1 MLSIIQFC
9 PTVKGRFVA
18 IGFVSCTS
26 NKILCLQ
33 LRMHGTCIRMRNKR
47 NLFTC
52 QSAVN
57 YRLNLCKAN
66 KVKKR
71 AVLALTLHKECDI
84 VVLYRINR
92 YSSAWFVCALQKKKN
107 VREQRRWIVTVWR
120 ARPTLHSTSRKRV
133 SAFGMFAVSRV
144 VFFYCLFQPEE
155 EKQCNIPSK
164 SQSTTTFCAW
174 WSPRDGTRTPKIIVL
189 RDYVVLRIAV

>member
-1 MLSIIQFC
+1 MNRTIRYDKSLEYALLVMGYKMEHCF
-9 PTVKGRFVA
+9 
-18 IGFVSCTS
+18 
-26 NKILCLQ
+26 
-33 LRMHGTCIRMRNKR
+33 LRNNLVWKQRLIKSTNRR

-71 AVLALTLHKECDI
+71 AVLVLTLHKECDI
-84 VVLYRINR
+84 VVLHRINR

-144 VFFYCLFQPEE
+144 VFFYCLFQLGE
-155 EKQCNIPSK
+155 EK
-164 SQSTTTFCAW
+164 
-174 WSPRDGTRTPKIIVL
+174 
-189 RDYVVLRIAV
+189 